1 MWQKIGATGR
11 LGIIFNKHLT
21 QVRKKLDC
29 FTVENR
35 VFLLIKESSFF
46 EHVRGNCK
54 IGSQMTYHQDQTMVH
69 LSLKPEKKSNYFD
82 RVLKLDEANKEE
94 CHRYYVRF
102 LVYLI

>member
-54 IGSQMTYHQDQTMVH
+54 IGS
-69 LSLKPEKKSNYFD
+69 
-82 RVLKLDEANKEE
+82 
-94 CHRYYVRF
+94 
-102 LVYLI
+102 